1 MSPVGEDG
9 GEVPVGAV
17 DSAGAD
23 SDAPDLT
30 ARRPGETAAAAARVL
45 RRAAPNPL
53 VGWLADARTGER
65 ERRIAARAERK
76 VGRELRRLE
85 PGWWVLHSI
94 PLGED
99 GEDLDHLVIG
109 VSGVFLLE
117 TKDHGSSEVRVN
129 DLAVMVDRRETMHLP
144 EARDRA
150 REVARRLSGACG
162 FEVPVRAVVVLLA
175 RQLKV
180 TRLPR
185 DVDVVGRYRLRRW
198 LGAQPPLLSFEDA
211 AAIHFVASRS
221 DTWR

>member
-1 MSPVGEDG
+1 MSSVGE
-9 GEVPVGAV
+9 GEAAVPSEPVEPVEGEDLTTRRPGQTA
-17 DSAGAD
+17 
-23 SDAPDLT
+23 SDAAT
-30 ARRPGETAAAAARVL
+30 ARRRAAR
-45 RRAAPNPL
+45 NPV

-65 ERRIAARAERK
+65 ERRTAARAERK
-76 VGRELRRLE
+76 VARELRRLE
-85 PGWWVLHSI
+85 PGWWVMHSI
-94 PLGED
+94 PLGQD

-109 VSGVFLLE
+109 VAGVFLLE

-144 EARDRA
+144 VARDRA
-150 REVARRLSGACG
+150 REVATRLSRACG

-180 TRLPR
+180 KRYPE

-211 AAIHFVASRS
+211 AAIRFVAGRS